1 MHNYE
6 KYHRRS
12 IRLKD
17 YDYSQEGAYFVTIC
31 TYQQE
36 LLFGTIRGDK
46 VYPNAYGLIVVD
58 EWEQTAII
66 RKNVKLD
73 DFVVM
78 PNHFHG
84 IILVSSRGV
93 LQYAPTNTTLRSPSQ
108 TVGAIV
114 RGFKSAVTKRI
125 KIILG
130 TRDIFIWQRNYYEHV
145 IRNEDELNRIRLY
158 IRNNPMQW
166 QFDRENPHAVIG
178 VDKSKRQDDTEPII
192 YGSSKK

>member
-1 MHNYE
+1 MHNHE
-6 KYHRRS
+6 KYNRRS
-12 IRLKD
+12 IRLRD

-36 LLFGTIRGDK
+36 LLFGTIIGDK
-46 VYPNAYGLIVVD
+46 LYPNAYGLIVTE
-58 EWEQTAII
+58 EWKQTANI

-84 IILVSSRGV
+84 IILINSRGV
-93 LQYAPTNTTLRSPSQ
+93 LQYAPTYTILRSPSQ
-108 TVGAIV
+108 TVGAII

-125 KIILG
+125 KVILG

-166 QFDRENPHAVIG
+166 QFDRENPHHIIG
-178 VDKSKRQDDTEPII
+178 TGKSQGHDDTEQMI